1 MMSEATFRG
10 LCLGRELQPFQFILQ
25 SYSKESIPVVGGCK
39 VNINNQGQ
47 IAKLPLIIVAG
58 TGTIFTEKQSA
69 G

>member
-1 MMSEATFRG
+1 MYQLFTRS
-10 LCLGRELQPFQFILQ
+10 I
-25 SYSKESIPVVGGCK
+25 YSKCNIVKSIVVGGCK

-58 TGTIFTEKQSA
+58 TGTIFTEKHSA